1 MSEENK
7 NQQQPDNSRRSALKG
22 LLGVPFAAG
31 VLWGAMSEASKNKKE
46 KNKILETLNIDAR
59 RPDNSLVPGDPVR
72 IGIIGFGI
80 RGPQLMR
87 ALGRATNSWIDSQKK
102 NSPAR
107 LQAFLDQEDLNIKVT
122 GVCDVFDPKAEEA
135 VESWK
140 DEGCKRYLHHEE
152 LLAAKDI
159 DAVVIATPD
168 HWHVPMAIK
177 ALEAGKHVYVEKPM
191 SHNISETYAL
201 REAVKNHPN
210 LVFQVGHQ
218 HRQTQS
224 FITARDIIQ
233 KKILG
238 HVSMVVTNTNRNSDN
253 GAWQYNMYKDYP
265 DSAID
270 WEQFLG
276 SAPKIP
282 FNREH
287 FFRWR
292 KWWAYGSGLSGDL
305 LVHDYDRINCVLEMG
320 MPKYATASGGIYTH
334 NDGRE
339 VADVLNINLEYPD
352 FTTGS
357 SRDPGIEKGMTFVYS
372 ATLGNQ
378 FSRPTLLM
386 GHDATMELGN
396 TLTVWADRNS
406 TRFKEYIENG
416 LMDPGT
422 PIYAYNPAAGDMDA
436 VTSATTKYFADK
448 GLLWTYVDGKRVDS
462 TNLHMKEWLN
472 AIRSNDP
479 SAVSCGIQEGFEE
492 AMTAHMAGLAYKI
505 GRRIEWDHATETII
519 TQEGEDL
526 DAILLSTTVGD
537 YEDKK
542 VLSSAM

>member
-1 MSEENK
+1 MSEEN
-7 NQQQPDNSRRSALKG
+7 NNTNNSRRSALKG

-31 VLWGAMSEASKNKKE
+31 VLWGAVAETQKKKKE
-46 KNKILETLNIDAR
+46 KQAMLETLDIDAR
-59 RPDNSLVPGDPVR
+59 RPDNDLVPGDAIR

-87 ALGRATNSWIDSQKK
+87 ALGKATKPWMENA
-102 NSPAR
+102 NPAQ
-107 LQAFLDQEDLNIKVT
+107 LQAFMEQEDLNVKVT
-122 GVCDVFDPKAEEA
+122 GVCDLFDPRAEEA
-135 VESWK
+135 VDAWK
-140 DEGCKRYLHHEE
+140 DEGCKRYRHHEE
-152 LLAAKDI
+152 LLNSKDI

-168 HWHVPMAIK
+168 HWHIPMALK
-177 ALEAGKHVYVEKPM
+177 AIQAGKHVYCEKPM
-191 SHNISETYAL
+191 SHNIAETYAI
-201 REAVKNHPN
+201 REAVRNNPN
-210 LVFQVGHQ
+210 IIFQVGHQ

-224 FITARDIIQ
+224 FITAKDIIK

-253 GAWQYNMYKDYP
+253 GAWQYNMYKDVP

-270 WEQFLG
+270 WNQFLG

-320 MPKYATASGGIYTH
+320 MPKYAVASGGIYTH

-339 VADVLNINLEYPD
+339 VADVLNVNLEYPD
-352 FTTGS
+352 FSTGS
-357 SRDPGIEKGMTFVYS
+357 SREAGIEKGMTFVYS

-378 FSRPTLLM
+378 YNRPTLLM

-396 TLTVWADRNS
+396 TLTVYADPNS
-406 TRFKEYIENG
+406 TRFADYIKEG
-416 LMDPGT
+416 KMDPST
-422 PIYAYNPAAGDMDA
+422 PIYAYNPAAGEGTDA
-436 VTSATTKYFADK
+436 VTSATAKYFADK
-448 GLLWTYVDGKRVDS
+448 GLLWTYVNGKRVDS

-472 AIRSNDP
+472 AIRSND
-479 SAVSCGIQEGFEE
+479 AKLLSCDVQEGFEE
-492 AMTAHMAGLAYKI
+492 AMTAHMAGLSLKI
-505 GRRIEWDHATETII
+505 GRRIEWDHATEKII
-519 TQEGEDL
+519 AMEGEDL
-526 DAILLSTTVGD
+526 DAILLSTNVGE
-537 YEDKK
+537 YENQK
-542 VLSSAM
+542 VLSSAI